1 MQIIGRIFLLLFG
14 LALIMESTLAPSK
27 HTVTV
32 NGRGIHN
39 GHYRLDF
46 VGETTTHCD
55 AGYIAYNAVTDGESV
70 TLASSLVLNQCLH
83 LVRSDGQVVHMHE
96 KRWHWAIIGLVLLAA
111 GLGWIRSDAGTII
124 IYGR

>member
-1 MQIIGRIFLLLFG
+1 MG
-14 LALIMESTLAPSK
+14 LALVLEATLAPST

-39 GHYRLDF
+39 SHYRLDF

-55 AGYIAYNAVTDGESV
+55 AGYIAYNTVTDGEQIKLV
-70 TLASSLVLNQCLH
+70 SSPILNQCLH
-83 LVRSDGQVVHMHE
+83 LVRSDGQVVHMH
-96 KRWHWAIIGLVLLAA
+96 KNQWYFAIIGLVLLAA

-124 IYGR
+124 LYRR